1 MNTHVPD
8 AAQGTAATGSSYAR
22 AVRSFDT
29 CDIAEGLSLTANLF
43 AEGGATP
50 AFRTGWLWP
59 WGLENWSS
67 VCDDDGVKAKCFF
80 FQHYIIRQGLAP
92 IRCTKCI

>member
-8 AAQGTAATGSSYAR
+8 AAQGTAAYAR
-22 AVRSFDT
+22 AVRSFDP
-29 CDIAEGLSLTANLF
+29 CDIAEGLSWTANLF